1 MKRSFK
7 TVSFWDISSK
17 FSFKTLLYIKASQ
30 RANWKDEVGST
41 ESANHGDTA
50 FCQRPCKNQQHSI
63 PCLIPVE
70 QKHNQRDKA
79 LSQKILKL

>member
-1 MKRSFK
+1 MSFG
-7 TVSFWDISSK
+7 DISSK